1 MFLKATLLIFGTFCC
16 STAVIFIKLCD
27 VAPALL
33 SSYRLLIAAAVL
45 TPLFLRDMGR
55 YRGRYTR
62 RHILRSIVPGLMLG
76 LHFITWMIGARE
88 TTAANA
94 TLIVNMLPIVMPF
107 TLYVMIRESLTLRE
121 LLGTAIT
128 LVGVAILAAGDLN
141 LSGSNLLG
149 DGMCVVS
156 LILLSFY
163 LTLGRRNRDFPSI
176 WLYVVPLYFFAG
188 ISSFLIAV
196 WFTAPPDI
204 NSATDLMCVLA
215 LGIVPTVI
223 GHSSINWCL
232 KHMRGQ
238 IVSLASM
245 TQFVFAGVI
254 AYFLLDEMPQWV
266 FYPACVFIIT
276 GTVIALRAVKPKDTE
291 LIPD

>member
-1 MFLKATLLIFGTFCC
+1 M
-16 STAVIFIKLCD
+16 AVIFIKLCD
-27 VAPALL
+27 VNPALL
-33 SSYRLLIAAAVL
+33 ASYRLLIAAVVL
-45 TPLFLRDMGR
+45 TPFFLRDLGR

-62 RHILRSIVPGLMLG
+62 RHLIRSIAPGVMLG
-76 LHFITWMIGARE
+76 LHFITWMIGARA

-107 TLYVMIRESLTLRE
+107 TLYAMVRESLTPRE
-121 LLGTAIT
+121 WVGTAIT
-128 LVGVAILAAGDLN
+128 LIGVGILAAGDLN
-141 LSGSNLLG
+141 LSSENLLG

-176 WLYVVPLYFFAG
+176 WLYVVPLYMFAG

-196 WFTAPPDI
+196 WFATPPDI
-204 NSATDLMCVLA
+204 ASATDLLCVLA

-223 GHSSINWCL
+223 GHSSTNWCL

-245 TQFVFAGVI
+245 TQFIFAGIV
-254 AYFLLDEMPQWV
+254 AYFLLDETPQWV
-266 FYPACVFIIT
+266 FYPACVFIIA
-276 GTVIALRAVKPKDTE
+276 GTVTAIRSIKPKDTE